1 MKKQN
6 VAQASKLEGFAQIFL
21 FGVVVL
27 QELANFSA
35 ESRRCWFS
43 PTFHTTRVQTGRHY
57 NALMNRKKNHATE
70 AAIFEAQ

>member
-27 QELANFSA
+27 QELANFVQLNPDVVGFHPLFIQLV
-35 ESRRCWFS
+35 SRQAII
-43 PTFHTTRVQTGRHY
+43 TT
-57 NALMNRKKNHATE
+57 LS
-70 AAIFEAQ
+70 